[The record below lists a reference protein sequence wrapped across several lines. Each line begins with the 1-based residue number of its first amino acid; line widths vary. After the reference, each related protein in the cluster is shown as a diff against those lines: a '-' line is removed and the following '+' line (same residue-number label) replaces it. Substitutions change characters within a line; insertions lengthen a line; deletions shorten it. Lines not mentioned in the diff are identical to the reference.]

1 MRYSML
7 TIKSSRNSKFSSA
20 LIAALLLSIVSLA
33 SIAEE
38 ALKPLTAEKT
48 HKTAIHDMVDQLN
61 SRHYVKLTLND
72 DFSGKLLDAFIDDLD
87 PNRLFLLKSD
97 IDEFQKYRTRLD
109 DELKKS
115 DLSAGFYI
123 FNRYRERMIVR
134 LQYIQDSLAKSV
146 PAMDFNVKEDIE
158 LDRTDAE
165 WPADQAEA
173 NEIWRKQIK
182 NRV

>member
-7 TIKSSRNSKFSSA
+7 TIKSSRNGKFTSA
-20 LIAALLLSIVSLA
+20 LIVALLLSIVSLA

-97 IDEFQKYRTRLD
+97 ID
-109 DELKKS
+109 
-115 DLSAGFYI
+115 
-123 FNRYRERMIVR
+123 
-134 LQYIQDSLAKSV
+134 
-146 PAMDFNVKEDIE
+146 
-158 LDRTDAE
+158 
-165 WPADQAEA
+165 
-173 NEIWRKQIK
+173 
-182 NRV
+182 